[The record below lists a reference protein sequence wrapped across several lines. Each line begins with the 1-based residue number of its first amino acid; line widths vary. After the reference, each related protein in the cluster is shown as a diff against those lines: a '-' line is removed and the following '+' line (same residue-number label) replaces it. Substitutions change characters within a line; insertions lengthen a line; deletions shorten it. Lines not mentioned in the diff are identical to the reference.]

1 MIKQRT
7 SSRRRTAACAA
18 AFALAAVAA
27 PQFAA
32 AQVTFDVIGPHEYDL
47 PVNYQPWNVFVQ
59 YVTVQQNDDA
69 FDTSGDKISLH
80 PESRAITGLSKWVHF
95 FTVDSLPGVGMG
107 FEVIQPEVNVH
118 IDATSSTSAHSNSGF
133 GDTLIGYAIWYKPTE
148 GSTLGLQTFIQMPIG
163 NNEVSD
169 TNWKNLTSVLWYV
182 PFGTDGRWGWTGDAG
197 FVFQSPRDDGVHP
210 GVTFHTNNRIGF
222 KVNQLIEPFVA
233 IDYEH
238 TSSGSL
244 RDAGEADTPESHV
257 LDLGAGVMFNLYKN
271 QSLALRYSRST
282 DGENHSFNNSVNIK
296 YVYVF

>member
-1 MIKQRT
+1 M
-7 SSRRRTAACAA
+7 SSSARFSHRRAALTLALLGAA
-18 AFALAAVAA
+18 LVPALAG
-27 PQFAA
+27 

-69 FDTSGDKISLH
+69 YDTSGDKVSLR

-118 IDATSSTSAHSNSGF
+118 VDATSSVSAHSNSGF

-148 GSTLGLQTFIQMPIG
+148 GSTLGLQTFLQMPIG
-163 NNEVSD
+163 GNDVSD

-182 PFGTDGRWGWTGDAG
+182 PFGGGRWGWTGDAG

-210 GVTFHTNNRIGF
+210 GVTFHTNNRIGY
-222 KVNQLIEPFVA
+222 KATELLEPFVA

-238 TSSGSL
+238 TGEGTL
-244 RDAGEADTPESHV
+244 RGGGDTASAHV